1 MHEEFLSLSELENF
15 DSRSSAR
22 GKERRFCCPRC
33 GAAKPKDAAHR
44 SLAVNTENG
53 AFFCHRC
60 QSKGR
65 LKEFWEDRPQ
75 IPKKAR
81 TRQKLISHFSLE
93 TVDYK
98 QQKSANEVE
107 KEENPTDKMVEF
119 QKNFSGSL
127 AESYLL
133 KRGISSEL
141 AIQTGCGYAPKWE
154 HWEKDGEKWKLKGTD
169 KRVIFP
175 VYNRAEKLVALHTR
189 AIDGKHINSSKIT
202 RGNKSDGVFATRKDI
217 FDSRIV
223 AICEAPIDALA
234 LEMCGI
240 PAVALIGTSAPDW
253 LGLKFSF
260 KQVLIATDADLAG
273 DKAAFNLQ
281 NQLLSRGAKIYRLR
295 PRTAKDWAEVLEK
308 IGVEKLS
315 EFLRP
320 FAENLSNEQRFCEAV
335 KLYESGRTE
344 AYQFVANCMPLK
356 VFAELRETYAGKSF
370 SEVGAF

>member
-1 MHEEFLSLSELENF
+1 MHEEFLSLNELENF

-53 AFFCHRC
+53 AFYCHRC
-60 QSKGR
+60 QTKGR
-65 LKEFWEDRPQ
+65 LKEFWEERPQ

-81 TRQKLISHFSLE
+81 ARQKLISHFSIE

-98 QQKSANEVE
+98 QQKSAIETE
-107 KEENPTDKMVEF
+107 KEENLADKMVEF
-119 QKNFSGSL
+119 QKNFLDSP
-127 AESYLL
+127 AENYLL
-133 KRGISSEL
+133 KRGISREI
-141 AIQTGCGYAPKWE
+141 AIQSGCGFAPKWE

-169 KRVIFP
+169 KRAIFP
-175 VYNRAEKLVALHTR
+175 VYNREEKLVALHTR
-189 AIDGKHINSSKIT
+189 AIDDENFNSSKIT
-202 RGNKSDGVFATRKDI
+202 KGNKSDGIFATRKDI
-217 FDSRIV
+217 FNAKVV
-223 AICEAPIDALA
+223 AICEAPIDAMA

-240 PAVALIGTSAPDW
+240 PAIAMIGTSAPDW

-281 NQLLSRGAKIYRLR
+281 NQLVARGAKTYRLR
-295 PRTAKDWAEVLEK
+295 PRTAKDWAEVLENL
-308 IGVEKLS
+308 GTEKLS

-320 FAENLSNEQRFCEAV
+320 FAENLSNEERFCEAV
-335 KLYESGRTE
+335 KLYENGRTE
-344 AYQFVANCMPLK
+344 AYQFVVNCMPLK
-356 VFAELRETYAGKSF
+356 IFADLREMYAGKSLA
-370 SEVGAF
+370 EVGAY